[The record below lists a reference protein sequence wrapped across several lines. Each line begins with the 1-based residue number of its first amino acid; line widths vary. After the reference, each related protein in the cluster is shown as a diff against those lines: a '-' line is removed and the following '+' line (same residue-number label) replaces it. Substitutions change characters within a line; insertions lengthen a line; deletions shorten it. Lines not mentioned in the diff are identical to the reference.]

1 MLDLEETIRNLNQL
15 KQKLENLGVSLWH
28 TKIRKRISRIRKRN

>member
-15 KQKLENLGVSLWH
+15 EQKLENLGVSL
-28 TKIRKRISRIRKRN
+28 